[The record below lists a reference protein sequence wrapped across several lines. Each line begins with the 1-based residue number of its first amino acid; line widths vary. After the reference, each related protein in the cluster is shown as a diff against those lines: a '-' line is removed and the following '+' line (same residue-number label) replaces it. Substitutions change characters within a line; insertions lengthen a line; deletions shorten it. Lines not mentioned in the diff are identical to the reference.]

1 MTYTI
6 AQATG
11 SADLFAQFLPL
22 ILLFVGMW
30 FLIIGPQ
37 RKRQKEHDAM
47 LTALK
52 SGDTVVTSG
61 GIFFLFSNIKEDR
74 LVLRI
79 ADNTKI
85 ELAKNFV
92 SKKIESE

>member
-1 MTYTI
+1 MTILI

-11 SADLFAQFLPL
+11 SADIFTQFLPL
-22 ILLFVGMW
+22 ILLFLGMW

-37 RKRQKEHDAM
+37 RKRQKEHDKM
-47 LTALK
+47 LSELK
-52 SGDTVVTSG
+52 SGDEVVTSG
-61 GIFFLFSNIKEDR
+61 GIFATVTKVKEDR
-74 LVLRI
+74 LVVRI
-79 ADNTKI
+79 ADNTKV

>member
-1 MTYTI
+1 MTILI

-11 SADLFAQFLPL
+11 SADIFTQFLPL
-22 ILLFVGMW
+22 ILLFLGMW

-37 RKRQKEHDAM
+37 RKRQKEHDKM
-47 LTALK
+47 LSELK
-52 SGDTVVTSG
+52 SGDEVVTSG
-61 GIFFLFSNIKEDR
+61 GIFATVTNVKEDR
-74 LVLRI
+74 LVVRI
-79 ADNTKI
+79 ADSTKI

>member
-1 MTYTI
+1 MTILI

-11 SADLFAQFLPL
+11 SADIFTQFLPL
-22 ILLFVGMW
+22 ILLFLGMW

-37 RKRQKEHDAM
+37 RKRQKEHDKM
-47 LTALK
+47 LSELK
-52 SGDTVVTSG
+52 SGDEVVTSG
-61 GIFFLFSNIKEDR
+61 GIFATVSNVKEDR
-74 LVLRI
+74 LVVRI
-79 ADNTKI
+79 ADNTKV

>member
-37 RKRQKEHDAM
+37 RKRQKEHEAM

-61 GIFFLFSNIKEDR
+61 GIFGTITNIKEDR

>member
-1 MTYTI
+1 MTILI

-11 SADLFAQFLPL
+11 SADIFTQFLPL
-22 ILLFVGMW
+22 ILLFLGMW

-37 RKRQKEHDAM
+37 RKRQKEHDKM
-47 LTALK
+47 LSELK
-52 SGDTVVTSG
+52 SGDEVVTSG
-61 GIFFLFSNIKEDR
+61 GIFATVTNVKEDR
-74 LVLRI
+74 LVVRI
-79 ADNTKI
+79 ADNSKV

>member
-1 MTYTI
+1 MTILI

-11 SADLFAQFLPL
+11 STDIFAQFLPL
-22 ILLFVGMW
+22 ILLFLGMW

-37 RKRQKEHDAM
+37 RKRQKEHEKM
-47 LTALK
+47 LSELK
-52 SGDTVVTSG
+52 SGDEVVTSG
-61 GIFFLFSNIKEDR
+61 GIFATVTNVKQDR
-74 LVLRI
+74 LIVRI

-92 SKKIESE
+92 SKKLESE

>member
-1 MTYTI
+1 
-6 AQATG
+6 
-11 SADLFAQFLPL
+11 
-22 ILLFVGMW
+22 
-30 FLIIGPQ
+30 
-37 RKRQKEHDAM
+37 M

-61 GIFFLFSNIKEDR
+61 GIFGTITNIKEDR

-85 ELAKNFV
+85 ELAKIL
-92 SKKIESE
+92 SLKK

>member
-61 GIFFLFSNIKEDR
+61 GIFGTITNVKEDR
-74 LVLRI
+74 LILRI

>member
-1 MTYTI
+1 MTILI

-11 SADLFAQFLPL
+11 SADIFTQFLPL
-22 ILLFVGMW
+22 ILLFLGMW

-37 RKRQKEHDAM
+37 RKRQKEHDKM
-47 LTALK
+47 LSELK
-52 SGDTVVTSG
+52 SGDEVVTSG
-61 GIFFLFSNIKEDR
+61 GIFAAVTNVKEDR
-74 LVLRI
+74 LVVRI
-79 ADNTKI
+79 ADNTKV